1 MGIDEALLTLGGL
14 LAAGL
19 AADWLGRQV
28 RIPRV
33 TILILIGVAAGPS
46 GLNLLPEAFH
56 SWYDFLATAALTMVA
71 FLLGG
76 TLTRSRLAARGR
88 DIAFVSIA
96 VVLVTIAAV
105 AGGLLL
111 LGVDPAAALLLAG
124 IATAT
129 DPAAIQDVVRQS
141 GAKGR
146 FADTLL
152 GIVAIDDTWGLI
164 AFSLLLIAAKSI
176 AGAGGGDVLLEG
188 LWELGGAFAVG
199 LGIGVPAAYLTGRL
213 KPGEPMLVE
222 ALSVV
227 FLCAGLAIWLGVS
240 FLLAGMVAGAAVAN
254 IAPHHDYAFHEIE
267 LVEWPFMLLFFVL
280 AGVSLDT
287 GTLAGIGLAGLGYVV
302 LRAAGRIAG
311 GWAGAALAGVP
322 RTERRWIGAALMP
335 QAGVAVGMAL
345 VAAEQFPG
353 LRDLIV
359 PVTIATTIVFELAG
373 PIVALVALERISS
386 AASERE

>member
-176 AGAGGGDVLLEG
+176 AGVGGGDVLLEG